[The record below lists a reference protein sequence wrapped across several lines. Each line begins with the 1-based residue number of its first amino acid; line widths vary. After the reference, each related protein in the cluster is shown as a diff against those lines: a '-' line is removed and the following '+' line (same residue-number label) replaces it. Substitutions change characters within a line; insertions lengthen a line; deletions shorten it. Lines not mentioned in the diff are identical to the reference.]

1 MAQFNASLFDS
12 ILFGDTLGSHFNAIQ
27 FNEHLF
33 NFISENEPD
42 LITEPLKPCSLAPFD
57 IATFGLRSYSLNISV
72 LGLLPSCQTCL
83 ILSGECSQIDLIVPS
98 NGIELD
104 ISCSTG
110 ECSQIDLIVPSN
122 GIELDISCSTGE
134 CSQIDLIKKNYGAS
148 QLQVIDIIDSRRNIT
163 FTILIN
169 KHIFTKTFKIPSII
183 LSNIQIQCRF
193 KMSIKNSISVEAINV
208 VNECRNSVMIS
219 AKLVNCK
226 KS

>member
-83 ILSGECSQIDLIVPS
+83 ILS
-98 NGIELD
+98 
-104 ISCSTG
+104 G

>member
-42 LITEPLKPCSLAPFD
+42 LITEPLQPCSLAPFD

-110 ECSQIDLIVPSN
+110 ECSQIDLI
-122 GIELDISCSTGE
+122 
-134 CSQIDLIKKNYGAS
+134 KKNYGAS

-163 FTILIN
+163 FAILIN